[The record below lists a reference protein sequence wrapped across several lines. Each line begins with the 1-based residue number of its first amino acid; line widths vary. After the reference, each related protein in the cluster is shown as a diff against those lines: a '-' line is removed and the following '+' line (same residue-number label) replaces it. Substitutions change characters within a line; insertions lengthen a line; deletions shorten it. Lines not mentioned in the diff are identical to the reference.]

1 MPASFSCIDGDA
13 HACSLRIHSRPE
25 LDLAMLN
32 RQQIF
37 DAIRQQLE
45 AATASGTSFAVLILR
60 AHGLREISL
69 RFGYEQGEQAGE
81 KARELIGQSL
91 RPIDRVF
98 RAGDDSYAIILPGML
113 NQNHALLASTR
124 LTQAFEQPLN
134 NAASPWQVRAIMGV
148 ALYPEHGLG
157 ADLLCRRAEMA
168 LDEAQRR
175 GELCAIYQPH
185 DTQVEIFYEEL
196 REAIEANRL
205 QVFFQPIRDLQA
217 DRITSVESL
226 ARWTSP
232 RHGEVSPANFVP
244 FSEQSDLI
252 SALTRWS
259 INATL
264 RHAAGLRDAHG
275 LSFAINFSPR
285 VFSRPGMVEQLIGAL
300 DIWGVPPS
308 AIIAEI
314 TETALVN
321 DLELSVQ
328 VLRRL
333 RNLGIRIAIDDF
345 GTGYAS
351 IAYLRRFPATEL
363 KIDQSLVGA
372 MRDDP
377 HTAKLVRA
385 IINMAHHM
393 DLVTIA
399 EGIEDQATQ
408 DLLTGMGCDFGQG
421 YHLGRPEPAADFVAR
436 FSSGMATP

>member
-1 MPASFSCIDGDA
+1 
-13 HACSLRIHSRPE
+13 
-25 LDLAMLN
+25 MLN
-32 RQQIF
+32 RQPIFAAIQQQIASCA
-37 DAIRQQLE
+37 DA
-45 AATASGTSFAVLILR
+45 GGCFAVMMLR
-60 AHGLREISL
+60 ARGLREISL
-69 RFGYEQGEQAGE
+69 RFGYEQGERAVE
-81 KARELIGQSL
+81 KAHELIEKSL

-98 RAGDDSYAIILPGML
+98 RAGDDSYAVVLPDML
-113 NQNHALLASTR
+113 SHNHALLASAR
-124 LTQAFEQPLN
+124 LAQAFEQPL
-134 NAASPWQVRAIMGV
+134 ADADSPWQLRAVTGI
-148 ALYPEHGLG
+148 ALYPEHGLD
-157 ADLLCRRAEMA
+157 ADLLCRRAGMA

-175 GELCAIYQPH
+175 REPFVVYQPR

-205 QVFFQPIRDLQA
+205 QVFFQPVRDLQV
-217 DRITSVESL
+217 DRIAGIESL

-232 RHGEVSPANFVP
+232 RHGDMSPAGFVT

-252 SALTRWS
+252 SVLTRWS

-264 RHAAGLRDAHG
+264 RHASSLCEAHG
-275 LSFAINFSPR
+275 LSFAINFSPQL
-285 VFSRPGMVEQLIGAL
+285 FSRPGVVEQFMGAL
-300 DIWGVPPS
+300 DIWGVAPT
-308 AIIAEI
+308 AVIAEI
-314 TETALVN
+314 TETALAN

-333 RNLGIRIAIDDF
+333 RDLGMRIAIDDF
-345 GTGYAS
+345 GTGFAS

-377 HTAKLVRA
+377 HTSRLVSA

-393 DLVTIA
+393 DLTTTA

-436 FSSGMATP
+436 FNASHAMTRDVRV